1 LPAAPSPTA
10 LPEPDPVALAAALDQ
25 VGRARSKPRRG
36 PAVIGLCGAQGS
48 GKSTLAAAMQ
58 RALIADGAHAA
69 VLSIDDLYLTGAK
82 RLALAQ
88 SVHPLLATRGVPGT
102 HDIGLGLALFAALD
116 KGKPVRLPRFDKAA
130 DDRLPESDWPIVE
143 QSLDVLI
150 FEGWCV
156 GAHPEGDTALAQ
168 PVNTLEADEDP
179 IGIWRRYANAALAGR
194 YQQLFARID
203 RLILLAAPSFAVV
216 RRWRGEQE
224 AALRAER
231 PDGAALQDSVAL
243 DRFIQHYERLTRHIL
258 KEMPGYADL
267 VLRLDTGRS
276 VLPPS

>member
-1 LPAAPSPTA
+1 MPAAPSPTA
-10 LPEPDPVALAAALDQ
+10 SPEPDPRALAAALDQ
-25 VGRARSKPRRG
+25 IDRARSKPSLG

-58 RALIADGAHAA
+58 RTLVADGARAA
-69 VLSIDDLYLTGAK
+69 VLSIDDLYLTRAE
-82 RLALAQ
+82 RVALAHE
-88 SVHPLLATRGVPGT
+88 VHPLLATRGVPGT

-116 KGKPVRLPRFDKAA
+116 NGQRVRLPRFDKAA
-130 DDRLPESDWPIVE
+130 DDRVPESDWPIVE
-143 QSLDVLI
+143 QPLDVLI

-156 GAHPEGDTALAQ
+156 GARPQADAALAR
-168 PVNTLEADEDP
+168 PVNTLEATEDRD
-179 IGIWRRYANAALAGR
+179 GIWRRHANAALAGR
-194 YQQLFARID
+194 YRQLFARIE

-231 PDGAALQDSVAL
+231 PDGAALQDAAAL

-258 KEMPGYADL
+258 DDMPGYADL
-267 VLRLDTGRS
+267 VLRLDDDRK
-276 VLPPS
+276 VPPD

>member
-1 LPAAPSPTA
+1 MPAAPSPTA
-10 LPEPDPVALAAALDQ
+10 SPEPHPAALAAALDQ
-25 VGRARSKPRRG
+25 VDRARSKPRRG

-58 RALIADGAHAA
+58 RALIAHGARAA
-69 VLSIDDLYLTGAK
+69 VLSIDDLYLTRAK

-88 SVHPLLATRGVPGT
+88 SVHPLLVTRGVPGT

-116 KGKPVRLPRFDKAA
+116 NGQRVRLPRFDKAA
-130 DDRLPESDWPIVE
+130 DDRAPESDWPIID
-143 QSLDVLI
+143 QRLDVLI

-156 GAHPEGDTALAQ
+156 SARPQADAALAR
-168 PVNTLEADEDP
+168 PVNKLEATEDRE
-179 IGIWRRYANAALAGR
+179 GIWRRYANAALAGR
-194 YQQLFARID
+194 YQQLFARIE

-231 PDGAALQDSVAL
+231 PDGAALQDAAAL
-243 DRFIQHYERLTRHIL
+243 DRFIQYYERLTRHIL
-258 KEMPGYADL
+258 DDMPGYADL
-267 VLRLDTGRS
+267 VLRLDDDRK
-276 VLPPS
+276 VLFD